1 MFNRYRLPTV
11 VICLLSFSLLSMAAS
26 PADDNSVSGKFT
38 GNGKES
44 KLAFITAGKGDALG
58 DKPTIQIIMTEKDH
72 SKDKRASMHAAFGD
86 FGSALIITVFH
97 DGKIVGCEVAHSA
110 HERKPFSSIGNIE
123 MSDFKMA
130 DGFISG
136 KIATQGEVDTFKQKW
151 DVKLEFKVKVQK

>member
-1 MFNRYRLPTV
+1 MFNRYRLPAIV
-11 VICLLSFSLLSMAAS
+11 FCLLSLNVLSLAGT
-26 PADDNSVSGKFT
+26 PGDENSVSGKFT

-58 DKPTIQIIMTEKDH
+58 DKRTIQIIMTEKDH

-97 DGKIVGCEVAHSA
+97 DGKIVGCEVAHAA

-130 DGFISG
+130 EGFISG
-136 KIATQGEVDTFKQKW
+136 KIATKGEVDTFKQKW
-151 DVKLEFKVKVQK
+151 EVKLEFKVKVQK